1 MMQQSKVVVQRRRKK
16 IGKQSRG
23 RVTASVTIVLVIGRS
38 SDGRIQTIKKG
49 RSPLLEVCGTLWPAS
64 STPSSACCAA
74 LASAAPHAAAALVWH
89 WPNLNVS

>member
-23 RVTASVTIVLVIGRS
+23 RVTASVRIVLVTGRS
-38 SDGRIQTIKKG
+38 SERSERSG